1 MKEKNCPHCKQ
12 TLDVSLFNKNNSKN
26 GYQWICR
33 PCEKIY
39 RKKMRIKNGDK
50 YRETQ
55 RKWMRD
61 NPKLMYAKRKRW
73 MDKDPCAKLS
83 NTVRMVVNRSLKEN
97 NGIKNDSLLNYL
109 PYTMTQLRD
118 HLESLWTVGM
128 SWETHCSKGWHV
140 DHIIPLNHFYKEH
153 DLTDPAIQ
161 HKAFHY
167 TNLQPLWGSENIA
180 KSDKLNS
187 DQKKFSK
194 RN

>member
-140 DHIIPLNHFYKEH
+140 DHIIPQSKLPYDSMDHPNFLKCWSL
-153 DLTDPAIQ
+153 D
-161 HKAFHY
+161 
-167 TNLQPLWGSENIA
+167 NLQPLWWDENLAKGS
-180 KSDKLNS
+180 K
-187 DQKKFSK
+187 
-194 RN
+194 